1 MVMPLNVMVQLKLA
15 NRPGTLARVLTT
27 VAEYGGNLGSIDLVS
42 VSPGHKV
49 RDLMIGLHDSQQIQP
64 LLDKLAGLPDI
75 ELLHVAD
82 RVLLAHRGG
91 KIQVVPK
98 RQLQNR
104 EDLAVVYTPG
114 VARVSQAIYDRREY
128 VYDLTMKGNT
138 IAIVTDGSA
147 VLGLGNLGP
156 EAALP
161 VMEGKAML
169 FKSFGEVDAVPLCLS
184 VHEPDAII
192 AAVAAVAPAF
202 GGINLED
209 IAAPKCFEIEE
220 KLSAMLD
227 IPVFHDD
234 QHGTAIVVLSGLI
247 NALKVTGREMGSA
260 RVVMSGAGAA
270 GVAIAKILL
279 GAGVGDLVVCD
290 REGAI
295 NRERKLD
302 VPSKAWLAGHTNRVG
317 KRGSLQ
323 EVVTGADVFIGVS
336 GPGLLVREDIRR
348 MAPRPVVF
356 ALANPEPEVDP
367 ETIYDITGVLGT
379 GRSDYPNQINNVL
392 AFPGVFRGAL
402 DCHARSINEEMIL
415 AAARALAESVKEE
428 ELAADYIIP
437 SVFSPDVAAHVAGAV
452 GDAAVKSGVARKLP
466 QVRETFEH

>member
-1 MVMPLNVMVQLKLA
+1 MVMPLNVMVQMKLA
-15 NRPGTLARVLTT
+15 NRPGTLAKVLTT

-64 LLDKLAGLPDI
+64 LLDKLATLPDS

-98 RQLQNR
+98 RQLLNR

-114 VARVSQAIYDRREY
+114 VARVSQVIHENPAY

-184 VHEPDAII
+184 VHEPAEII
-192 AAVAAVAPAF
+192 AAVVAVAPAF

-220 KLSAMLD
+220 KLSALLD

-234 QHGTAIVVLSGLI
+234 QHGTAIVVLAGLI
-247 NALKVTGREMGSA
+247 NALKVTGREIKA
-260 RVVMSGAGAA
+260 TRVVM
-270 GVAIAKILL
+270 
-279 GAGVGDLVVCD
+279 
-290 REGAI
+290 
-295 NRERKLD
+295 
-302 VPSKAWLAGHTNRVG
+302 
-317 KRGSLQ
+317 
-323 EVVTGADVFIGVS
+323 
-336 GPGLLVREDIRR
+336 
-348 MAPRPVVF
+348 
-356 ALANPEPEVDP
+356 
-367 ETIYDITGVLGT
+367 
-379 GRSDYPNQINNVL
+379 
-392 AFPGVFRGAL
+392 
-402 DCHARSINEEMIL
+402 
-415 AAARALAESVKEE
+415 
-428 ELAADYIIP
+428 
-437 SVFSPDVAAHVAGAV
+437 
-452 GDAAVKSGVARKLP
+452 
-466 QVRETFEH
+466 